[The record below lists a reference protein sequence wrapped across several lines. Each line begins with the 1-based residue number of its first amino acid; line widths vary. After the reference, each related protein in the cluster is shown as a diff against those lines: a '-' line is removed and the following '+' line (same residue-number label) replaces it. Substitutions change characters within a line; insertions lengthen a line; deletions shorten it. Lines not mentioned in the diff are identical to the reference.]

1 MNKCLNC
8 GKPVHNKYCNVSC
21 QNQYQSKQ
29 KLIKKQV
36 EYNNNPKCCLNCG
49 KPLDW
54 DHRNGKF
61 CNSSCA
67 ASYNNKLREKIS
79 EETKHKISKTLK
91 TTYKNKKVLIVS
103 NEISKETLK
112 EIKRINPNVLI
123 RKEYICKVCGKTYN
137 YIKGKNT
144 PSFCSDN
151 CSKYYKTH
159 RNEFLT
165 EEALKRISEG
175 GRKSAILQGDSK
187 RSKNE
192 IYFYELCKQ
201 KFNKVLNNEC
211 IFNGWDADII
221 IEDYKIAILWNGPW
235 HYKKIKEKHSV
246 EQVQNRDKIKIS
258 EIQKT
263 GYIPYIIK
271 DMGKYN
277 KSFVEI
283 EFQKFLEYININ
295 MAG

>member
-1 MNKCLNC
+1 MFDSNLNT
-8 GKPVHNKYCNVSC
+8 KT
-21 QNQYQSKQ
+21 
-29 KLIKKQV
+29 
-36 EYNNNPKCCLNCG
+36 
-49 KPLDW
+49 
-54 DHRNGKF
+54 F
-61 CNSSCA
+61 C
-67 ASYNNKLREKIS
+67 
-79 EETKHKISKTLK
+79 SKT
-91 TTYKNKKVLIVS
+91 
-103 NEISKETLK
+103 
-112 EIKRINPNVLI
+112 
-123 RKEYICKVCGKTYN
+123 
-137 YIKGKNT
+137 
-144 PSFCSDN
+144 CSE
-151 CSKYYKTH
+151 YYKTH

>member
-1 MNKCLNC
+1 MSVCLNC
-8 GKPVHNKYCNVSC
+8 GCTT
-21 QNQYQSKQ
+21 
-29 KLIKKQV
+29 
-36 EYNNNPKCCLNCG
+36 NNN
-49 KPLDW
+49 
-54 DHRNGKF
+54 KF
-61 CNSSCA
+61 CSRHCA
-67 ASYNNKLREKIS
+67 VSYNNKLRKHIS
-79 EETKHKISKTLK
+79 NETKQKTSNSLK
-91 TTYKNKKVLIVS
+91 SYYDQKG
-103 NEISKETLK
+103 
-112 EIKRINPNVLI
+112 
-123 RKEYICKVCGKTYN
+123 RKQHICKVCGKKYF
-137 YIKGKNT
+137 YVKGINT
-144 PSFCSDN
+144 KAFCSN
-151 CSKYYKTH
+151 ECRFYYKTH

-175 GRKSAILQGDSK
+175 GRKSAISQGDSK
-187 RSKNE
+187 RSRNE

-246 EQVQNRDKIKIS
+246 KQVQNRDKIKIS
-258 EIQKT
+258 EIQKI